1 MSPDFFDPATRT
13 GCLRGLNRTA
23 VLAAGLVLA
32 VSAGCGGCGSGRS
45 GSAPSAGA
53 SPASPTVTVTTTPAS
68 GEGRAPAGHGELAFV
83 ARGGLFLAGGP
94 AGVLRRVSVP
104 GLPSAPA
111 WSADHRWLAFLVTKP
126 PPTANP
132 YLQPA
137 PSVLWVVTAAGAEAR
152 RLTPPSW
159 DITSFAWSPRTG
171 RLATAVSLPT
181 TKLGG
186 AGAVVAVTPQ
196 GSRKILA
203 TGDVSGVAW
212 SPSGGQIAAGVSVYT
227 GRPDWQSKLELLN
240 PAGGPPRTVTA
251 SNGNVLELAGW
262 WPDGSGLLFWTDPGG
277 SASIGA
283 DGLPLDT
290 VSLAGHRVRP
300 LGGTM
305 LVHPSWLAFSPSG
318 HDVAMVA
325 GGYREIWSGSKHIV
339 ICHITGGC
347 AAVAQPAGVI
357 SLDPSWSPDGK
368 AIVFARASA
377 AGPFGQSG
385 HADFSP
391 YWIRRWQATSRLWLA
406 NADGSHPRPLAAA
419 GLGSVNPVW
428 GSDGSVLFV
437 HADWL
442 WLLPLGATR
451 PTRVAGPLGALTGQ
465 AYYHTYYGY
474 VPYPELTAWTLAR
487 PFATAG
493 SS

>member
-1 MSPDFFDPATRT
+1 MSPDIFDPATRT
-13 GCLRGLNRTA
+13 GWLRGVNRTA
-23 VLAAGLVLA
+23 AVAAALVLA
-32 VSAGCGGCGSGRS
+32 VSAGCGGCGSGPSR
-45 GSAPSAGA
+45 SAPGAGA
-53 SPASPTVTVTTTPAS
+53 SPASPAVTVTTTPSA
-68 GEGRAPAGHGELAFV
+68 EGRAPAGHGELAFV

-104 GLPSAPA
+104 GLPSALA

-137 PSVLWVVTAAGAEAR
+137 PSVLWVVTAAGAGAR

-171 RLATAVSLPT
+171 RLAVAVSLPT

-186 AGAVVAVTPQ
+186 AGAVVTVTPR
-196 GSRKILA
+196 GTRTILA

-212 SPSGGQIAAGVSVYT
+212 SPSGAQIAAGVSVYA
-227 GRPDWQSKLELLN
+227 GRPDWQSKLELLT
-240 PAGGPPRTVTA
+240 PAGGPPRVVTA
-251 SNGNVLELAGW
+251 SNGNVLDLAGW
-262 WPDGSGLLFWTDPGG
+262 WPDGSGLLFWTDIGG
-277 SASIGA
+277 SASVAA

-290 VSLAGHRVRP
+290 VPLAGRRP
-300 LGGTM
+300 HQVAGTM
-305 LVHPSWLAFSPSG
+305 LAHGSWLAFSPSG
-318 HDVAMVA
+318 HAAAVVA
-325 GGYREIWSGSKHIV
+325 GGYREIWSGSKHIA
-339 ICHITGGC
+339 ICHLTSGC
-347 AAVAQPAGVI
+347 TAVPQPAGVI

-368 AIVFARASA
+368 TIVFAQASA
-377 AGPFGQSG
+377 TGPFGANG

-406 NADGSHPRPLAAA
+406 GADGSHPRPLTAA
-419 GLGSVNPVW
+419 GAGALDPVW
-428 GSDGSVLFV
+428 GSDGSLLFIRD
-437 HADWL
+437 DWL
-442 WLLPLGATR
+442 WLLAPGAAR
-451 PTRVAGPLGALTGQ
+451 PARMAGPLGALTGQ
-465 AYYHTYYGY
+465 AYDHTYYGY
-474 VPYPELTAWTLAR
+474 VPYPEQTAWTLAR

>member
-1 MSPDFFDPATRT
+1 M
-13 GCLRGLNRTA
+13 
-23 VLAAGLVLA
+23 
-32 VSAGCGGCGSGRS
+32 
-45 GSAPSAGA
+45 
-53 SPASPTVTVTTTPAS
+53 TTTPPSA
-68 GEGRAPAGHGELAFV
+68 EGRAPAGPGELAFV
-83 ARGGLFLAGGP
+83 ARSGLFLAGGP

-137 PSVLWVVTAAGAEAR
+137 PSVLWVVTAAGAGAR
-152 RLTPPSW
+152 RLTPASW

-171 RLATAVSLPT
+171 RLAVAVSLPT

-186 AGAVVAVTPQ
+186 AGAVVTVTPR
-196 GSRKILA
+196 GARTTLA

-212 SPSGGQIAAGVSVYT
+212 SPSGGQIAARLGEFST
-227 GRPDWQSKLELLN
+227 RHRWQGKLELLT
-240 PAGGPPRTVTA
+240 PAGGPPRVVTA
-251 SNGNVLELAGW
+251 SNGNVLDLAGW
-262 WPDGSGLLFWTDPGG
+262 WPDGSGLLFWTDIGG
-277 SASIGA
+277 SASVAA
-283 DGLPLDT
+283 DGLPLNT
-290 VSLAGHRVRP
+290 VSLAGGRP
-300 LGGTM
+300 RPVAGTM
-305 LVHPSWLAFSPSG
+305 LVHGSWLAFSPSG
-318 HDVAMVA
+318 HAAAVVA
-325 GGYREIWSGSKHIV
+325 GGYREIWSGSKHVV
-339 ICHITGGC
+339 ICRFTGGC

-357 SLDPSWSPDGK
+357 SLDPSWSPDGRTL
-368 AIVFARASA
+368 VFARASA
-377 AGPFGQSG
+377 TGPFGPNG

-406 NADGSHPRPLAAA
+406 NADGSHPRPLTAA
-419 GLGSVNPVW
+419 GPGALDPVW
-428 GSDGSVLFV
+428 GSDGSLLFV
-437 HADWL
+437 RDDGL
-442 WLLPLGATR
+442 WLLPPSAAR

-474 VPYPELTAWTLAR
+474 VPYPELAAWTLAR